1 MRRNIYAG
9 QDLSLEIQGQDS
21 LLTMGRESSSF
32 LTFTRYLYNNAKTY
46 TLSPHVVYWKLLI
59 NCFFR

>member
-32 LTFTRYLYNNAKTY
+32 LTFTHVICTIMPKR
-46 TLSPHVVYWKLLI
+46 TLFPPMWFIGNY
-59 NCFFR
+59 